1 MPFEEARNWAGG
13 KAKASFYV
21 RDARPRLGDK
31 ERERDRM
38 KVVKPEDMP
47 WEDSPQGRLK
57 HVCNADMN
65 VRVNSVDMY
74 MQELPPGGRS
84 GKHRHM
90 ADEILYVLEGSGYDL
105 HWDVDLELHTEYE
118 WKVAAE
124 PSRWE
129 WAEGDL
135 VWIPPN
141 TVHQHFNTDPA
152 KPARFISAQNRMF
165 KHMGYDDVEQIEDA
179 PEWTGSASPAKA

>member
-1 MPFEEARNWAGG
+1 MAWEEAERWSRGTKRADFY
-13 KAKASFYV
+13 AKE
-21 RDARPRLGDK
+21 ARLRLGDR
-31 ERERDRM
+31 ERERHRR

-47 WEDSPQGRLK
+47 WEDSAQGRLK
-57 HVCNADMN
+57 HVTSAHMN

-90 ADEILYVLEGSGYDL
+90 ADEILYVLEGTGYDL
-105 HWDVDLELHTEYE
+105 HWDVDLALGTTYE
-118 WKVAAE
+118 WKVAAD

-129 WAEGDL
+129 WEQGDL

-141 TVHQHFNTDPA
+141 TVHQHFNADAA

-165 KHMGYDDVEQIEDA
+165 KHMGYDDVEQIEPA
-179 PEWTGSASPAKA
+179 PERAGR

>member
-1 MPFEEARNWAGG
+1 MPFEEAERWSRGA
-13 KAKASFYV
+13 KHADFYAKAV
-21 RDARPRLGDK
+21 RARLGDR
-31 ERERDRM
+31 ERERGRR

-57 HVCNADMN
+57 HVVNGRMN

-74 MQELPPGGRS
+74 MQELPPSGRS

-90 ADEILYVLEGSGYDL
+90 ADEILYVLKGRGYDL
-105 HWDVDLELHTEYE
+105 HWDVELGLGAAYE
-118 WKVAAE
+118 WTVADA

-129 WAEGDL
+129 WEEGDL

-141 TVHQHFNTDPA
+141 TVHQHFNADA
-152 KPARFISAQNRMF
+152 VRPARFLSAQNRMF
-165 KHMGYDDVEQIEDA
+165 KHMGYDDVEQIEPA
-179 PEWTGSASPAKA
+179 PGWTSS

>member
-1 MPFEEARNWAGG
+1 VAWEEAGRWSRGSKRADFY
-13 KAKASFYV
+13 AKE
-21 RDARPRLGDK
+21 ARARLGDR
-31 ERERDRM
+31 ERERHRR
-38 KVVKPEDMP
+38 KVVRPEDMP

-57 HVCNADMN
+57 HVVNAHMN

-90 ADEILYVLEGSGYDL
+90 ADEILYVLEGRGYDL
-105 HWDVDLELHTEYE
+105 HWDVDLGLGATYE
-118 WKVAAE
+118 WKVAPD

-129 WAEGDL
+129 WEEGDL

-141 TVHQHFNTDPA
+141 TVHQHFNADPA
-152 KPARFISAQNRMF
+152 KPARFLSAQNRMF
-165 KHMGYDDVEQIEDA
+165 KHMGYDDVEQIEAA
-179 PEWTGSASPAKA
+179 PTWSGR

>member
-1 MPFEEARNWAGG
+1 VPYDE
-13 KAKASFYV
+13 AKAWRRGEKTAAFYTGRV
-21 RDARPRLGDK
+21 RARLGDREL
-31 ERERDRM
+31 ERARL
-38 KVVKPEDMP
+38 KVVTPEDMP
-47 WEDSPQGRLK
+47 WEDSPHGRIK
-57 HVCNADMN
+57 HMANGEMN
-65 VRVNSVDMY
+65 VRVNSVDLY

-90 ADEILYVLEGSGYDL
+90 ADEILYVLEGTGYDL
-105 HWDVDLELHTEYE
+105 HWDVDIELGERYE

-129 WAEGDL
+129 WGEGDL

-141 TVHQHFNTDPA
+141 TVHQHFNADPS

-165 KHMGYDDVEQIEDA
+165 KHMGYDDVEQIEPA
-179 PEWTGSASPAKA
+179 PGWRGKPTR

>member
-1 MPFEEARNWAGG
+1 MPWEEADRWSRGSKRADFY
-13 KAKASFYV
+13 AKS
-21 RDARPRLGDK
+21 ARPHLGDR
-31 ERERDRM
+31 ERERDRS
-38 KVVKPEDMP
+38 KVVTPEDMP

-57 HVCNADMN
+57 HICNADMA
-65 VRVNSVDMY
+65 VRVNAVDAY

-90 ADEILYVLEGSGYDL
+90 ADEILYVLEGKGYDL
-105 HWDVDLELHTEYE
+105 HWDVDLGLGTTYE

-129 WAEGDL
+129 WEEGDL

-141 TVHQHFNTDPA
+141 TVHQHFNADPA
-152 KPARFISAQNRMF
+152 RPARFISAQNRMF
-165 KHMGYDDVEQIEDA
+165 KHMGYDDVEQIEPA
-179 PEWTGSASPAKA
+179 PGGSGRS